1 MASPTARRVLLQ
13 LQKEANEQN
22 PEDPEVAVWP
32 LENFAGF
39 GLASE
44 QEFLEVWKELQRLRF
59 AQPHV
64 AADRRWRL
72 TPEGLLA
79 DPTAA

>member
-1 MASPTARRVLLQ
+1 MASPLARRVLLQ
-13 LQKEANEQN
+13 LQKEASEQN

-32 LENFAGF
+32 LESFAGF
-39 GLASE
+39 GFASE
-44 QEFLEVWKELQRLRF
+44 QEFLDVWKELQRLRL
-59 AQPHV
+59 AEPLV
-64 AADRRWRL
+64 AGDRRWRL